1 MTKAEEAVL
10 SWVRAQRGTV
20 KGAGIVMRVTGGA
33 CFVIDLQHQVVRER
47 APEPKTLAMG
57 TSWDE
62 VAKQL
67 KIEVE

>member
-33 CFVIDLQHQVVRER
+33 CFVIDKQHQTVKARSVG
-47 APEPKTLAMG
+47 PKTLAMG
-57 TSWDE
+57 KTWDE
-62 VAKQL
+62 AAKQL
-67 KIEVE
+67 KIEVG